1 MSARAVSSATIAF
14 GLVSIPIKLYAAT
27 QSKAVRFHLLHAADR
42 SRLQQHYSC
51 RGCGERVER
60 DQTVKGYE
68 VGRGRH
74 VVLTEEELEALQR
87 RREPTIEI
95 EEFVPLDQV
104 DPVSLDHAS
113 LLGPDRG
120 GARAY
125 ALLRDVL
132 AATGRGAIGRFSTR
146 GKEKLVLLRARSGGL
161 VLQSLRYADEVRG
174 FDGIDLGDPAE
185 LKDSEVELAHQLVAT
200 LSRESFDPSRY
211 EDGYRR
217 SVLAAVEA
225 KLAGEEVAPRCAE
238 PEEPILDLVEA
249 LQRSLAR
256 KPAKTRESAK
266 SWTRKHTRTQKT
278 RRRKAAGR

>member
-27 QSKAVRFHLLHAADR
+27 RSKTVRFHLLHAADR
-42 SRLQQHYSC
+42 CRLQQHYRC

-68 VGRGRH
+68 VGRDRH

-104 DPVSLDHAS
+104 DPVSLDQAS

-125 ALLRDVL
+125 PPQCVLVCLRVSVSTRVEPVAGGQAKALRRSSPRRGRLRWC
-132 AATGRGAIGRFSTR
+132 APARPAPSASATGMATTCTSRGRPRT
-146 GKEKLVLLRARSGGL
+146 GG
-161 VLQSLRYADEVRG
+161 
-174 FDGIDLGDPAE
+174 PA
-185 LKDSEVELAHQLVAT
+185 A
-200 LSRESFDPSRY
+200 
-211 EDGYRR
+211 
-217 SVLAAVEA
+217 
-225 KLAGEEVAPRCAE
+225 
-238 PEEPILDLVEA
+238 
-249 LQRSLAR
+249 
-256 KPAKTRESAK
+256 
-266 SWTRKHTRTQKT
+266 
-278 RRRKAAGR
+278 